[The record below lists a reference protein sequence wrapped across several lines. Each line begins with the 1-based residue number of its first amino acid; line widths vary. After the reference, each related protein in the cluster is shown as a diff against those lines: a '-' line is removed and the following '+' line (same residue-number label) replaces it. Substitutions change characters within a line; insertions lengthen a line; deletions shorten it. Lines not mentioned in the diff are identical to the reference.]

1 MYGLASLLIGYL
13 IGSISFSYL
22 LAKKLAGI
30 DIRSQGSGNAGATNT
45 LRVLGPVPAVI
56 VLVLDAA
63 KGLVSMGIA
72 HWLTDGNPLVYA
84 LAGIFA
90 IIGHNWP
97 VYYGFRGG
105 KGIATTLGVSLGMSP
120 TAFLISV
127 VITILVIAL
136 TRYVSLGSL
145 VYVTIFPLLLYV
157 FGSEPTYVWISLLI
171 TLFAYVRH
179 KSNIVNLIKGTER
192 KLGERTSRKLH

>member
-1 MYGLASLLIGYL
+1 MNGLVSLVIGYL

-22 LAKKLAGI
+22 LTKKIAGI

-45 LRVLGPVPAVI
+45 LRVLGPVPAI
-56 VLVLDAA
+56 AVLVLDAA
-63 KGLVSMGIA
+63 KGLVAMGIA

-84 LAGIFA
+84 FAGIFA

-105 KGIATTLGVSLGMSP
+105 KGIATTLGVSLGLSP
-120 TAFLISV
+120 TAFLISAL
-127 VITILVIAL
+127 ITVLVISL

-157 FGSEPTYVWISLLI
+157 FGSEPMYVWISLLL

-179 KSNIVNLIKGTER
+179 KSNIANLIKGTER